1 MTFWPLFVLAS
12 LCDPAP
18 ALEGKR
24 LFEQGRFALA
34 EQHFRRAV
42 AQPCGPAQR
51 VADQINLAATLRE
64 RNLFAEAKQQLPEAS
79 TVANLPVEIQITFWN
94 CLALLEEHT
103 GRATQAEAAY
113 RRAQALLTPAT
124 PARLAMQAWT
134 NFARLRLKQGLLR
147 EAELALEQPNWQH
160 DRPSAYY
167 LNLAE
172 LRRMQGRPRDAERIL
187 QAMPAGNLP
196 AQIRGAVANNL
207 ASLAARRGAHREA
220 EQRWHEA
227 IAAFREAYG
236 PAHPTVG
243 RALNNLAAH
252 LVARKRH
259 AFAESLYREAI
270 AMNPD
275 PRLLNNL
282 AALLHDRARHAEA
295 EALYQQALAQF
306 ERPSRDAIQ
315 LHGNYAIFLSQ
326 QRRPDEASAQF
337 QQLLQLL
344 PLALP
349 ADEPVVAR
357 YLFDY
362 EQLLRQKRE
371 AAEAERI
378 SVIAMR
384 YRVRSTLR
392 SAN

>member
-1 MTFWPLFVLAS
+1 MTFWPLFALAS
-12 LCDPAP
+12 ICDPAP
-18 ALEGKR
+18 ALEGKQ
-24 LFEQGRFALA
+24 LFEQGHVALA
-34 EQHFRRAV
+34 EQHFRRAL
-42 AQPCGPAQR
+42 AQPCGPAQH

-64 RNLFAEAKQQLPEAS
+64 LGQFAEAKQNLPQPPAV
-79 TVANLPVEIQITFWN
+79 VALPVEIQIKFWN

-103 GRATQAEAAY
+103 GHVLQAETAY
-113 RRAQALLTPAT
+113 RRAQVLLTPAV
-124 PARLAMQAWT
+124 PARLAMQVWT

-147 EAELALEQPNWQH
+147 EAELALEQPGWRH

-172 LRRMQGRPRDAERIL
+172 LRRMQGRPRDAEKVLRSL
-187 QAMPAGNLP
+187 PTANLP

-207 ASLAARRGAHREA
+207 ASLAARRGAHGEA
-220 EQRWHEA
+220 AQLWQEA
-227 IAAFREAYG
+227 ITTLREAYG
-236 PAHPTVG
+236 PAHPIVG

-252 LVARKRH
+252 YVARKRH
-259 AFAESLYREAI
+259 AKAESLYREAI

-282 AALLHDRARHAEA
+282 AALLQDRARTTEA
-295 EALYQQALAQF
+295 ETLYQQALAHY

-315 LHGNYAIFLSQ
+315 LHGNYATLLAQ
-326 QRRPDEASAQF
+326 QRRIDEAIAQF

-349 ADEPVVAR
+349 ADEPVAAR

-362 EQLLRQKRE
+362 EQLLRKKRE

-378 SVIAMR
+378 AVIAMR

-392 SAN
+392 AAD